1 MKRLLFILSALF
13 IASVAMAQTSREEID
28 AHPHIA
34 MATHSVYAGGYFFK
48 PLAEAPKGY
57 KPFYISHYGRHGSRY
72 EAEAEQTGDLL
83 GIFRTAEKLGLL
95 TAKGKEVLALAIWN
109 DEHQRSCYVSWVE
122 DNNNMVYIWAILL
135 DVVTELSSDLAVTL
149 EEVLTSHTLLT
160 RSTT

>member
-83 GIFRTAEKLGLL
+83 GIFRTAENSASSPQRVRRYWLL
-95 TAKGKEVLALAIWN
+95 LYGT
-109 DEHQRSCYVSWVE
+109 
-122 DNNNMVYIWAILL
+122 
-135 DVVTELSSDLAVTL
+135 
-149 EEVLTSHTLLT
+149 TSI
-160 RSTT
+160 SEI